1 MSKSMKATLT
11 DLCQKEISTA
21 TDAELY
27 TALLKLVHEKS
38 QQHVKPVTGRKLYYI
53 SAEFLIGKLL
63 SNNLINLGL
72 YDDVRDTLAEAG
84 KALANIEEQ
93 EP

>member
-11 DLCQKEISTA
+11 DLCQKEISTT

-38 QQHVKPVTGRKLYYI
+38 QQHVKSVSGEKTVLY
-53 SAEFLIGKLL
+53 FC
-63 SNNLINLGL
+63 
-72 YDDVRDTLAEAG
+72 
-84 KALANIEEQ
+84 
-93 EP
+93 

>member
-27 TALLKLVHEKS
+27 TALLKLVHEKR
-38 QQHVKPVTGRKLYYI
+38 QQHVKPVTGSL
-53 SAEFLIGKLL
+53 
-63 SNNLINLGL
+63 
-72 YDDVRDTLAEAG
+72 
-84 KALANIEEQ
+84 
-93 EP
+93 

>member
-27 TALLKLVHEKS
+27 TALLKLVMKRANS
-38 QQHVKPVTGRKLYYI
+38 MSNL
-53 SAEFLIGKLL
+53 SAGENCIIFLL
-63 SNNLINLGL
+63 NF
-72 YDDVRDTLAEAG
+72 
-84 KALANIEEQ
+84 
-93 EP
+93 

>member
-27 TALLKLVHEKS
+27 TA
-38 QQHVKPVTGRKLYYI
+38 P
-53 SAEFLIGKLL
+53 
-63 SNNLINLGL
+63 
-72 YDDVRDTLAEAG
+72 
-84 KALANIEEQ
+84 
-93 EP
+93 

>member
-27 TALLKLVHEKS
+27 TALLKLVPHLRVQARELPS
-38 QQHVKPVTGRKLYYI
+38 CHLH
-53 SAEFLIGKLL
+53 
-63 SNNLINLGL
+63 
-72 YDDVRDTLAEAG
+72 
-84 KALANIEEQ
+84 IE
-93 EP
+93 